1 MQEEKDVSFVQ
12 DPKTWYQQATLVNQ
26 IIIIMILVILE
37 STESGATRAKVFYG
51 STSSLRAV

>member
-37 STESGATRAKVFYG
+37 SESGARAKVFYG
-51 STSSLRAV
+51 SISSLRAV

>member
-12 DPKTWYQQATLVNQ
+12 DPKTWYQQATLQINQ

-37 STESGATRAKVFYG
+37 SESGTRAKVFYG
-51 STSSLRAV
+51 STSSLRAL

>member
-12 DPKTWYQQATLVNQ
+12 DPKTWYKQVTLQINQ

-37 STESGATRAKVFYG
+37 SESGTRAKVFYG

>member
-37 STESGATRAKVFYG
+37 SESGRG
-51 STSSLRAV
+51 LSGPGPICL

>member
-12 DPKTWYQQATLVNQ
+12 DPKTWYQQATLLNQ

-37 STESGATRAKVFYG
+37 SESFARAKVFYG
-51 STSSLRAV
+51 STSSLRAL

>member
-37 STESGATRAKVFYG
+37 SESDRGLNCPG
-51 STSSLRAV
+51 PLL

>member
-37 STESGATRAKVFYG
+37 SESGATRAKVFYG
-51 STSSLRAV
+51 STSSLRAL